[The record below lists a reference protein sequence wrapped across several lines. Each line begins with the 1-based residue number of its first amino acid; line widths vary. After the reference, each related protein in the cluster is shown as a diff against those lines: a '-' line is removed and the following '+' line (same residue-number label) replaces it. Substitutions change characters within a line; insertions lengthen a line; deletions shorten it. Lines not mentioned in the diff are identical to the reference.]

1 MTQERRSQTHI
12 YGWVCGQ
19 GNMNRSYSW
28 GLKGKEI
35 NIDLPVWDPTLHCCV
50 ALSEFEVW
58 RITYP

>member
-1 MTQERRSQTHI
+1 MDEFA
-12 YGWVCGQ
+12 VQ

-50 ALSEFEVW
+50 ALSEFEVEGLL
-58 RITYP
+58 ILN